1 MECLTRKVTENMAV
15 CWTVSHK
22 LQQGVPV
29 ARKEELLPCESSA
42 ALSLGSERSGDVYPH
57 RFYETDCL

>member
-1 MECLTRKVTENMAV
+1 MAV

-29 ARKEELLPCESSA
+29 AHKEELLPCESSA